1 MEDDPSTPLV
11 TVEGE
16 TIFTVQDLSY
26 LMIEQEVSHEVKG
39 TSLKTEK
46 EVFEEAAEQR
56 ILAYIAEK
64 LGAAE
69 DRSFWE
75 EEFDSHM
82 EEIQD
87 TDIYAEEK
95 ELSDTLQERLG
106 MDDEAYKDWTVE
118 KNVDA
123 ASAENLIDEITNDYQ
138 TILDPVELEEN
149 TRKNLEALAE
159 MCMTPA
165 FSIPAYPRK
174 SAPSS
179 MSFKRRQTSWRHH
192 FAICNALFLIWTAPS
207 T

>member
-1 MEDDPSTPLV
+1 MKKLIPLLLVLLLLFAGCQEASVLEDDPSTPLV

-56 ILAYIAEK
+56 ILAYIAEN
-64 LGAAE
+64 
-69 DRSFWE
+69 RSFWE

-159 MCMTPA
+159 MYDA
-165 FSIPAYPRK
+165 RIQYPGL
-174 SAPSS
+174 SEE
-179 MSFKRRQTSWRHH
+179 KRT
-192 FAICNALFLIWTAPS
+192 FLHVL
-207 T
+207 

>member
-1 MEDDPSTPLV
+1 MKKLIPLLWVLLLLFAGCQEASVLEDDPSTPLV

-159 MCMTPA
+159 MYDA
-165 FSIPAYPRK
+165 RIQYPGL
-174 SAPSS
+174 SEE
-179 MSFKRRQTSWRHH
+179 KRTVLHV
-192 FAICNALFLIWTAPS
+192 L
-207 T
+207 

>member
-1 MEDDPSTPLV
+1 MSGSLCFGGGPSTPLV

-46 EVFEEAAEQR
+46 KCLKRRRNSASWPISRKSWALRRTAAS
-56 ILAYIAEK
+56 
-64 LGAAE
+64 G
-69 DRSFWE
+69 S

-106 MDDEAYKDWTVE
+106 MDDETYKDWTVE

-149 TRKNLEALAE
+149 TQK
-159 MCMTPA
+159 
-165 FSIPAYPRK
+165 K
-174 SAPSS
+174 SGGAGG
-179 MSFKRRQTSWRHH
+179 
-192 FAICNALFLIWTAPS
+192 NV
-207 T
+207 